1 MRFRHAQAACR
12 PFSSNVLS
20 ARSHLAAQFCWGA
33 YPVLKAAA
41 TPGFARAGSLPRLV
55 AVASFHPSTHY
66 FAEISGED
74 DIELAR
80 RAAALGVPQLVRATR
95 MEPAKWQPD
104 GAVHQI
110 LREQLGDTDCTFEC
124 ADGTHGF
131 MIRSTMKSAREAA
144 AVRKGIGELISFCG
158 GRL

>member
-1 MRFRHAQAACR
+1 M
-12 PFSSNVLS
+12 
-20 ARSHLAAQFCWGA
+20 
-33 YPVLKAAA
+33 
-41 TPGFARAGSLPRLV
+41 
-55 AVASFHPSTHY
+55 
-66 FAEISGED
+66 
-74 DIELAR
+74 
-80 RAAALGVPQLVRATR
+80 PQLVRATR

-144 AVRKGIGELISFCG
+144 AVRKGIGELISFCAYAIAFPNSFLALIDTYDTLKSG
-158 GRL
+158 TPNYVAVALTLKKCGLCP